1 MSSFFFPPLIG
12 GESLTQKSNTLSES
26 VDYEMGEWS
35 WSALMNSW
43 CYTITNGVR
52 GISLSRR
59 IFHNTPV
66 PLSNASLVAKET
78 PVHAWYQTRR
88 GPAEASLFPLIFLLP
103 WQSFASRKKRQNYG
117 SEEIESNRF
126 NKQKKK
132 KKEKKTLNVRH
143 TFRGR
148 FRCRNRN
155 DGSCQTWSEWQCDSR
170 IA

>member
-1 MSSFFFPPLIG
+1 MWVYFFFLWLAVRPY
-12 GESLTQKSNTLSES
+12 LTQKSNTLSES
-26 VDYEMGEWS
+26 VNYEMGEWS
-35 WSALMNSW
+35 RSALMNSW

-59 IFHNTPV
+59 IFHNTPA

-78 PVHAWYQTRR
+78 PVGGRQRPLSFLSFFSRR
-88 GPAEASLFPLIFLLP
+88 DSHLL
-103 WQSFASRKKRQNYG
+103 AGKKRQNYG
-117 SEEIESNRF
+117 NEEIESNRF

-132 KKEKKTLNVRH
+132 KERKNTLNVQH

-155 DGSCQTWSEWQCDSR
+155 DWGCQTWSEQQCHRR